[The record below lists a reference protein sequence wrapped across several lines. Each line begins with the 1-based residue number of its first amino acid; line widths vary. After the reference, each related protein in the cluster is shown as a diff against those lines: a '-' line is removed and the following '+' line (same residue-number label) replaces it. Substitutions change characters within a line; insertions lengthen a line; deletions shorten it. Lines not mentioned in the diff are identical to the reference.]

1 MASRINRLSAY
12 LLVTGLAMGCA
23 RSGELVR
30 SITYPPS
37 IRYLSDQEVR
47 TAMGRLAKDVVDLDA
62 LIHESPEVR
71 TANNDELLAIL
82 RSMRSTA
89 SSMTSGGDTNHPRI
103 DRYLPKMI
111 DDIDRA
117 IGAAEN
123 RSANYY
129 YAGTV
134 IGACEYCHAPKH
146 DRIHRDSVPEMPT
159 GA

>member
-1 MASRINRLSAY
+1 M
-12 LLVTGLAMGCA
+12 
-23 RSGELVR
+23 VR

-37 IRYLSDQEVR
+37 IRYLSEQDVR

-62 LIHESPEVR
+62 LVHEAPEVR
-71 TANNDELLAIL
+71 SANEDELLAIL

-103 DRYLPKMI
+103 DRYLPKLI

-117 IGAAEN
+117 IGAVEN
-123 RSANYY
+123 RSDNYY

-134 IGACEYCHAPKH
+134 IGACEYCHAPK
-146 DRIHRDSVPEMPT
+146 RIPIHRDSLSAEPT